1 MIKDNNDNLSGINSE
16 NFIVSDSFDQKLTNK
31 IKTEKIK
38 PHPRW
43 HFLLKNYVVWGLGF
57 ISLLV
62 GALAVAVMIYLI
74 KYGGWELS
82 GASSQNIW
90 EFLLLNLPYFW
101 LVFFGLF
108 IFLLYYN
115 LRRTRSGYRYSLWL
129 VAIASLF
136 FSLLLGSVFFAAGWG
151 EKIDDILGRR
161 APFYD
166 EVINRQMHFWR
177 QPEAG
182 RLAGMVGKL
191 YNGKSFGL
199 IDQRQ
204 EIWEILIET
213 HGPLLNKLQLGD
225 PIHLVGQD
233 LGDNKFKAEM
243 IMPAR
248 PGREFLRRHGLPDKN
263 RPCSEDPSNS
273 LQCPP
278 PRF

>member
-1 MIKDNNDNLSGINSE
+1 MTKDNDVNLSKVITESSVTSN
-16 NFIVSDSFDQKLTNK
+16 SFDQKLADK

-43 HFLLKNYVVWGLGF
+43 HFLLKDYVVWGLGF

-62 GALAVAVMIYLI
+62 GALAVAVMIYLM

-82 GASSQNIW
+82 GARHQNIW

-115 LRRTRSGYRYSLWL
+115 LRQTRGGYRYSLWL
-129 VAIASLF
+129 VITASLF
-136 FSLLLGSVFFAAGWG
+136 FNLLLGGVFFAAGWG
-151 EKIDDILGRR
+151 EKIDDILGRQ

-166 EVINRQMHFWR
+166 EVINRQMRFWR

-182 RLAGMVGKL
+182 RIAGIIERL
-191 YNGKSFGL
+191 YDGQSLGL

-204 EIWEILIET
+204 EVWEILIET
-213 HGPLLNKLQLGD
+213 HDPLLNKLQLGD
-225 PIHLVGQD
+225 PVHLVGQD
-233 LGDNKFKAEM
+233 LGEHKFMAEM

-248 PGREFLRRHGLPDKN
+248 SGREFLRRPGLPNRN
-263 RPCSEDPSNS
+263 RPCSGELKNS